1 MLTLGMS
8 SQLKISA
15 PFAAVGGYNVAS
27 AAAAQLEASV
37 GEAINSLSEVNPV
50 IDKF

>member
-1 MLTLGMS
+1 LALGVS
-8 SQLKISA
+8 SHLKISA

-27 AAAAQLEASV
+27 AAAAQLAASL
-37 GEAINSLSEVNPV
+37 GEAINSLFEVNPL